1 MCRWPAA
8 RKRASLSAEGRLRGR
23 GSCCKVLAAWQL
35 CRLGFLLTL
44 ARGLLPGSFYNLESQ
59 APSERPESLL
69 ASPCAGSML
78 ALLLFSWLAVSSSR
92 CGSGRGC
99 FRLITLPLWKGTLAF
114 VHLCRGG
121 KGARGLP
128 AYASKRLPFNAQYQL
143 LPNCGIVFRTGRS
156 CKSTFVLPF
165 PCCKQCSQQ
174 AAQGEYMPVTLEH
187 SAPQLKS

>member
-99 FRLITLPLWKGTLAF
+99 FRLITLPLFRKGPSLSCTYAE
-114 VHLCRGG
+114 
-121 KGARGLP
+121 GARGQGGYLHMHQKGFHSMHSTSFSRTVGLSSVLVVP
-128 AYASKRLPFNAQYQL
+128 VNQL
-143 LPNCGIVFRTGRS
+143 LCYLSLAASSAAN
-156 CKSTFVLPF
+156 KLPRMNT
-165 PCCKQCSQQ
+165 C
-174 AAQGEYMPVTLEH
+174 L
-187 SAPQLKS
+187 